1 MKVYIEANPLIYGYL
16 QFRQYSPS
24 DIKHISLMN
33 YSYNILFHSEIN
45 EYITSDYAYR
55 EAYVTIRK
63 TYERL
68 CDMRF
73 FAYIHRLGK
82 RLDLVETADDMFKIS
97 PIAEKVSSKAGIHK
111 ADARHI
117 VIASLNK
124 ADHIATADTELIN
137 TLQVKKLIIEKILG
151 YCPEPLDIKY

>member
-16 QFRQYSPS
+16 QFRRHSPS

-33 YSYNILFHSEIN
+33 FSYNILFQSEIN

-55 EAYVTIRK
+55 EAYITVRK
-63 TYERL
+63 TYDQL

-73 FAYIHRLGK
+73 FSYIHRLGK

-97 PIAEKVSSKAGIHK
+97 PVAEKISSKAGIHK

-124 ADHIATADTELIN
+124 ADFIATADAEFIIV
-137 TLQVKKLIIEKILG
+137 LQEKKPIIEKILG
-151 YCPEPLDIKY
+151 HCPEPLDIKC